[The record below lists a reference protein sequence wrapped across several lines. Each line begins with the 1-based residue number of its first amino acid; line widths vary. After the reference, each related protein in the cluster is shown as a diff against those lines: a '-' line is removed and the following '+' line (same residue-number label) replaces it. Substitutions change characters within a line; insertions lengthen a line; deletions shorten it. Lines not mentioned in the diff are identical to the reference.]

1 MSSSSSS
8 FMPTSMLTVN
18 PSSRDGTLGSLA
30 TERLRIRGEEVARV
44 PRVGGRCMGPTWIGW
59 QWMHLDHWGLESEEC
74 KGACVWYCLG
84 GNKGGEGIRRT
95 KRDWFWRFWLTPQ
108 QKRLLVFQHQHRLCK
123 TIDVN
128 QFSW

>member
-1 MSSSSSS
+1 MILIIWLYKIKIYL
-8 FMPTSMLTVN
+8 MVYSMREKMLLETVGWGRKTAKA
-18 PSSRDGTLGSLA
+18 S
-30 TERLRIRGEEVARV
+30 V
-44 PRVGGRCMGPTWIGW
+44 RVGGRCMGPTWIGW
-59 QWMHLDHWGLESEEC
+59 QWMHLDPSGLKSEEC